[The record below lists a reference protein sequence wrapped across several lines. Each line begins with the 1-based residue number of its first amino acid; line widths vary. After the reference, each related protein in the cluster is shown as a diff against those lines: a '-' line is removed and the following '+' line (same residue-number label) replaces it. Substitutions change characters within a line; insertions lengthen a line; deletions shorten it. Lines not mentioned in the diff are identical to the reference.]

1 MQIQCG
7 KRECGKGRK
16 KKKKKEE
23 EGKGE
28 GAAAAAGSMRVRRSC
43 LKHREN
49 LNSLIVKEAYN
60 LLSKTM
66 YPVSQKG

>member
-1 MQIQCG
+1 MVKESAEEAG
-7 KRECGKGRK
+7 KK

-49 LNSLIVKEAYN
+49 LNSLIVKKAYN